1 MISQYKYKISTE
13 LFGKSVQ
20 LLHKYFGITLAY
32 FEPEFQQLPSFAKN
46 ITSLTPYKDTLKEEE
61 SIILTG
67 YLYEEQG
74 EKLFDDIT
82 ENDEIDPIIIEA
94 MRILHAIILE
104 GRPEEVSIENKED
117 RQNEWDY
124 HLVREDMLRLYI
136 FMHESSS
143 DSKKIKLK
151 KGKQSLTLNNYY
163 NWALDRMATLYLE
176 KYLSDITTVGQAQEE
191 LAKYKKRGRHHE
203 NRNVN
208 VVLYGIYRMFSEEKN
223 MKSKASD
230 ALCNMIVN
238 FLKLA
243 GLISD
248 NDVYVNIA
256 WVRSQIRYMSGQDNP
271 PRFVERASEFQP
283 CKIRDLK
290 EAGRPMF

>member
-1 MISQYKYKISTE
+1 MRQQYKYTISTE
-13 LFGKSVQ
+13 LFGKSVE

-32 FEPEFQQLPSFAKN
+32 FEPEFKQLPSFDKS
-46 ITSLTPYKDTLKEEE
+46 IKSLTPYKDTLNDEKF
-61 SIILTG
+61 ITLTG
-67 YLYEEQG
+67 YVC
-74 EKLFDDIT
+74 EKHREMLFDWIE
-82 ENDEIDPIIIEA
+82 ENDDIDSIIIEA
-94 MRILHAIILE
+94 IRILDAILLE
-104 GRPEEVSIENKED
+104 SRPELVSRENNDEIQK
-117 RQNEWDY
+117 EWDY
-124 HLVREDMLRLYI
+124 SLVREDMLRLYV
-136 FMHESSS
+136 FMHESFSE
-143 DSKKIKLK
+143 SKEIKLK
-151 KGKQSLTLNNYY
+151 KGKQTIKLNNHF
-163 NWALDRMATLYLE
+163 NWALDRMATLYLG
-176 KYLSDITTVGQAQEE
+176 KYLSDITTVEQAQEE

-208 VVLYGIYRMFSEEKN
+208 VVLYGIYRMFSEEKK